1 MVKVSDQD
9 VQRWTLG
16 EAARAIGAVHTGE
29 DITMPAMIRTDSRE
43 VLPGDLFIALRGERM
58 DGHDFIEEALD
69 RGAAGLVCRPPAPGS
84 RLDHLLKRGIPAIL
98 SVDTDGALREMS
110 SVWLARVDPGS
121 VIGVT
126 GTVGKTTTREMIRTV
141 LAVSR
146 RVHSPRKSYN
156 TWIGCALTVLETP
169 PGTDILL
176 LELGMNHPGEIRSLA
191 KTYHPGFGVITEVG
205 PGHLEGLKSIRGVLE
220 AKMELL
226 ESPSLRSLS
235 YNIDNELLSEAI
247 KYSSG
252 DLELFPVGYRSP
264 MYRIVEARTDLHS
277 GCPDLVVLIDTPGG
291 RREIRAGL
299 FGEHY
304 AYGMAFATVLGD
316 HMKIKP
322 AEQLKA
328 LSSFQALPGR
338 GKCYLTGNGFLV
350 IDDSYNANP
359 VSMSA
364 ALRSLSLVPIRG
376 KKCAVL
382 GGMSE
387 LGEDSLQLHRDV
399 SRLFECLDLVLLIGE
414 PWNGVFHRGT
424 PSNCRVVDFEDLQG
438 IFTASLSPGDLV
450 LFKGSRSFGVE
461 RALGILEGLR

>member
-291 RREIRAGL
+291 RREIRAEL

-399 SRLFECLDLVLLIGE
+399 SRLFDCLDLVLLIGE